1 MTARSFEMET
11 VVVKGKGGTKVLP
24 QIRFKSEEE
33 FEKLV
38 FNTPEILEDV
48 FPIKRQVRGSDKKGI
63 PDIIGIDQ
71 NGNICIIE
79 MKNIVVDS
87 NVIPQVLEYALW
99 AESYPDSI
107 KSLWLECKNKPD
119 DLEINWDNIEIRI
132 IIIAPKILNS
142 TLNFVNKINYSVDL
156 MEVRQYV
163 DGDTQLLFVNK
174 LEAEKEIKKIK
185 PVSGLEIYDE
195 EYYKKERNQN
205 SVPEFMKYV
214 KELEQ
219 IIRERNWQLETK
231 FNKYYCGFKYGFF
244 NAFSINWI
252 GTKSFAFSVKISK
265 EEVENLEPKMTKYD
279 TSWKQALYYIEPG
292 KTKTKDYINI
302 FELAYKKLLG

>member
-1 MTARSFEMET
+1 MET
-11 VVVKGKGGTKVLP
+11 VIVKNKTNTKVLP
-24 QIRFKSEEE
+24 QTQFKSEDE

-79 MKNIVVDS
+79 MKNVVVDS

-107 KSLWLECKNKPD
+107 KSLWLECKNKPE

-156 MEVRQYV
+156 MEVRQYI

-205 SVPEFMKYV
+205 SVPEFIKYV
-214 KELEQ
+214 KEVEQ
-219 IIRERNWQLETK
+219 IIKEKNWQLETK
-231 FNKYYCGFKYGFF
+231 YNKYYCGFKYGFF
-244 NAFSINWI
+244 NAFSINWV
-252 GTKSFAFSVKISK
+252 GTKSFAFCIKISK
-265 EEVENLEPKMTKYD
+265 DEVENIDPKMTKYD
-279 TSWKQALYYIEPG
+279 TSFKQALYYIEPG
-292 KTKTKDYINI
+292 KTKTKDFVNI

>member
-1 MTARSFEMET
+1 MET
-11 VVVKGKGGTKVLP
+11 VIVKNKANTKVLP
-24 QIRFKSEEE
+24 QSKFNSEEE
-33 FEKLV
+33 FEKIV

-71 NGNICIIE
+71 DGNICIIE
-79 MKNIVVDS
+79 MKNVVVDS

-156 MEVRQYV
+156 IEVHQYI

-174 LEAEKEIKKIK
+174 LEAEKEKKVK
-185 PVSGLEIYDE
+185 PVRGLENYDE
-195 EYYKKERNQN
+195 EFYLEKFNHN
-205 SVPEFMKYV
+205 SVPEFFKYS

-219 IIRERNWQLETK
+219 IVKERNWQLEKK

-244 NAFSINWI
+244 NAFGVMWTGS
-252 GTKSFAFSVKISK
+252 KSFAFFVKIPK
-265 EEVENLEPKMTKYD
+265 NEVENLEPKMTKYD
-279 TSWKQALYYIEPG
+279 AGWKQAFYYIDPG
-292 KTKTKDYINI
+292 KTKTKDFIDI

>member
-1 MTARSFEMET
+1 MET
-11 VVVKGKGGTKVLP
+11 VIVKGKTNTKVLP
-24 QIRFKSEEE
+24 QTLFKSEEE
-33 FEKLV
+33 FEKLI
-38 FNTPEILEDV
+38 FNTPEILADI
-48 FPIKRQVRGSDKKGI
+48 FPIKRQVRGSNKTGI

-79 MKNIVVDS
+79 MKNVVVDS

-132 IIIAPKILNS
+132 VIIAPKILNS

-156 MEVRQYV
+156 IEVRQYI

-174 LEAEKEIKKIK
+174 LEAEKEIKKVK
-185 PVSGLEIYDE
+185 PVYGLEIYDE
-195 EYYKKERNQN
+195 DYYKKERNQN

-214 KELEQ
+214 REVEQ
-219 IIRERNWQLETK
+219 IIKEKNWQLETK
-231 FNKYYCGFKYGFF
+231 FNKHYCSFKYGLF
-244 NAFSINWI
+244 NAFSIDWV
-252 GTKSFAFSVKISK
+252 GTKTFAFCVKISK
-265 EEVENLEPKMTKYD
+265 EEVENLDPKMTKYD
-279 TSWKQALYYIEPG
+279 IAWKQARYYIEPG
-292 KTKTKDYINI
+292 KTKTKDFVNI
-302 FELAYKKLLG
+302 FELAYKKILG

>member
-1 MTARSFEMET
+1 MET
-11 VVVKGKGGTKVLP
+11 VIIKGKTNTKVLP
-24 QIRFKSEEE
+24 QTLFKSEEE
-33 FEKLV
+33 FERLI
-38 FNTPEILEDV
+38 FSTPEILTDI
-48 FPIKRQVRGSDKKGI
+48 FPIKRQVRGSNKTGI

-79 MKNIVVDS
+79 MKNVVVDS

-119 DLEINWDNIEIRI
+119 DLEINWDNIEVRI

-156 MEVRQYV
+156 MEVRQYI
-163 DGDTQLLFVNK
+163 DGDAQLLFVNK
-174 LEAEKEIKKIK
+174 LEAEKEIKKVK
-185 PVSGLEIYDE
+185 PVSGLETYDE
-195 EYYKKERNQN
+195 DYYKKERNQN

-214 KELEQ
+214 REVEQ
-219 IIRERNWQLETK
+219 IIKEKNWQLETK

-244 NAFSINWI
+244 NAFSINWV
-252 GTKSFAFSVKISK
+252 GTKSFAFCVKISK
-265 EEVENLEPKMTKYD
+265 DEVENLDPKMTRYD
-279 TSWKQALYYIEPG
+279 IGWKQALYYIEPG
-292 KTKTKDYINI
+292 KTKTKDFVNI
-302 FELAYKKLLG
+302 FELAYKKILG

>member
-1 MTARSFEMET
+1 MET
-11 VVVKGKGGTKVLP
+11 VIIKGKTNTKVLP
-24 QIRFKSEEE
+24 QTLFKSEEE
-33 FEKLV
+33 FERLI
-38 FNTPEILEDV
+38 FSTPEILTDI
-48 FPIKRQVRGSDKKGI
+48 FPIKRQVRGSNKTGI

-79 MKNIVVDS
+79 MKNVVVDS

-119 DLEINWDNIEIRI
+119 DLEINWDNIEVRI

-156 MEVRQYV
+156 MEVRQYI
-163 DGDTQLLFVNK
+163 DGDAHLLFVNK
-174 LEAEKEIKKIK
+174 LEAEKEIKKVK
-185 PVSGLEIYDE
+185 PVSGLETYDE
-195 EYYKKERNQN
+195 DYYKKERNQN

-214 KELEQ
+214 REVEQ
-219 IIRERNWQLETK
+219 IIKEKNWQLETK

-244 NAFSINWI
+244 NAFSINWV
-252 GTKSFAFSVKISK
+252 GTKSFAFCVKISK
-265 EEVENLEPKMTKYD
+265 DEVENLDPKMTRYD
-279 TSWKQALYYIEPG
+279 IGWKQALYYIEPG
-292 KTKTKDYINI
+292 KTKTKDFVNI
-302 FELAYKKLLG
+302 FELAYKKILG

>member
-1 MTARSFEMET
+1 MET
-11 VVVKGKGGTKVLP
+11 VIVKSKANTKVLP
-24 QIRFKSEEE
+24 QSKFNSEDE
-33 FEKLV
+33 FEKIV

-71 NGNICIIE
+71 DGNICIIE
-79 MKNIVVDS
+79 MKNVVVDS

-156 MEVRQYV
+156 IEVHQYI

-174 LEAEKEIKKIK
+174 LEAEKEKKIK
-185 PVSGLEIYDE
+185 PVRGLENYDE
-195 EYYKKERNQN
+195 EFYLEKFNHN
-205 SVPEFMKYV
+205 SVPEFLKYS

-219 IIRERNWQLETK
+219 IVKEKNWQLEKK

-244 NAFSINWI
+244 NAFGVMWTGS
-252 GTKSFAFSVKISK
+252 KSFSFFVKISK
-265 EEVENLEPKMTKYD
+265 NEVENLEPKMTKYD
-279 TSWKQALYYIEPG
+279 TGWKQAFYYIDPG
-292 KTKTKDYINI
+292 KTKTRDFIDI

>member
-1 MTARSFEMET
+1 MET
-11 VVVKGKGGTKVLP
+11 VIVKSKTNTKVLP
-24 QIRFKSEEE
+24 QTLFKSEEE
-33 FEKLV
+33 FEKLI
-38 FNTPEILEDV
+38 FNTPEILADI
-48 FPIKRQVRGSDKKGI
+48 FPIKRQVRGSNKTGI

-79 MKNIVVDS
+79 MKNVVVDS

-107 KSLWLECKNKPD
+107 KSLWLECKIKPD

-132 IIIAPKILNS
+132 VIIAPKILNS

-156 MEVRQYV
+156 MEVCQYI

-174 LEAEKEIKKIK
+174 LEVEKEIKKVK
-185 PVSGLEIYDE
+185 PVSGLETYDE
-195 EYYKKERNQN
+195 DYYKKERNQN

-214 KELEQ
+214 REVEQ
-219 IIRERNWQLETK
+219 IIKEKNWQLETK

-244 NAFSINWI
+244 NAFSINWV
-252 GTKSFAFSVKISK
+252 GTKSFAFCVKILK
-265 EEVENLEPKMTKYD
+265 DEVENLDPKMTRYD
-279 TSWKQALYYIEPG
+279 IGWKQALYYIEPG
-292 KTKTKDYINI
+292 KTKTKDFVNI
-302 FELAYKKLLG
+302 FELAYKKILG

>member
-1 MTARSFEMET
+1 MET
-11 VVVKGKGGTKVLP
+11 VIVKGKTNTKVLP
-24 QIRFKSEEE
+24 QTLFKSEEE
-33 FEKLV
+33 FEKLI
-38 FNTPEILEDV
+38 FNTPEILADI
-48 FPIKRQVRGSDKKGI
+48 FPIKRQVRGSNKTGI

-79 MKNIVVDS
+79 MKNVVVDS

-132 IIIAPKILNS
+132 VIIAPKILNS

-156 MEVRQYV
+156 IEVRQYI

-174 LEAEKEIKKIK
+174 LEAEKEIKKVK

-195 EYYKKERNQN
+195 DYYKKERNQN

-214 KELEQ
+214 REVEQ
-219 IIRERNWQLETK
+219 IIKEKNWQLETK

-244 NAFSINWI
+244 NAFSINWV
-252 GTKSFAFSVKISK
+252 GTKSFAFCVKISK
-265 EEVENLEPKMTKYD
+265 DEVENLDPKMTRYD
-279 TSWKQALYYIEPG
+279 MGWKQALYYIEPG
-292 KTKTKDYINI
+292 KTKTKDFVNI
-302 FELAYKKLLG
+302 FELAYKKILG

>member
-1 MTARSFEMET
+1 MET
-11 VVVKGKGGTKVLP
+11 VIVKSKTNTKVLP
-24 QIRFKSEEE
+24 QTLFKSEEE
-33 FEKLV
+33 FEKLI
-38 FNTPEILEDV
+38 FNTPEILTDI
-48 FPIKRQVRGSDKKGI
+48 FPIKRQVRGSNKTGI

-79 MKNIVVDS
+79 MKNVVVDS

-156 MEVRQYV
+156 MEVRQYI

-174 LEAEKEIKKIK
+174 LETDKEVKKVR
-185 PVSGLEIYDE
+185 PVSGLETYDE
-195 EYYKKERNQN
+195 DYYKKERNQN

-214 KELEQ
+214 REVEQ
-219 IIRERNWQLETK
+219 IIKEQDWQLETK

-244 NAFSINWI
+244 NAFSINWV
-252 GTKSFAFSVKISK
+252 GTKSFAFCVKISK
-265 EEVENLEPKMTKYD
+265 DEVENFDPKMTKYD

-292 KTKTKDYINI
+292 KTKTKDFINI
-302 FELAYKKLLG
+302 FELAYKKILG